1 MSIIDSH
8 NVLWDEAL
16 AAKDG
21 PEVGLTSFL
30 IPGREEPIPLMVK
43 FTGVPSGA
51 SSVVI
56 KIKQADKKGG
66 SYQEVPGVAITLT
79 ADDDMAVGK
88 RASIRFLP
96 PGVTK
101 PWIRLNVSGTVGTGG
116 KMFAAVM
123 REDELPQVAGQYIDK
138 GKVEG

>member
-8 NVLWDEAL
+8 NVLWDGAL

-43 FTGVPSGA
+43 FTAKPSSA
-51 SSVVI
+51 SDVVI

-66 SYQEVPGVAITLT
+66 GYQEVPGVAITLA
-79 ADDDMAVGK
+79 ADA
-88 RASIRFLP
+88 APIRFLP

>member
-1 MSIIDSH
+1 MSLIDSH
-8 NVLWDEAL
+8 NVLWDGSL

-30 IPGREEPIPLMVK
+30 IPGREEPIPLMIK
-43 FTGVPSGA
+43 FTAKPSGA
-51 SSVVI
+51 SAVVI
-56 KIKQADKKGG
+56 KIKHADKQGG

-79 ADDDMAVGK
+79 ADADMAVGK
-88 RASIRFLP
+88 RAPIRFLP

-116 KMFAAVM
+116 KMFAAVL
-123 REDELPQVAGQYIDK
+123 REDELPQVAGQYIDN
-138 GKVEG
+138 GVV

>member
-16 AAKDG
+16 SAKDG

-43 FTGVPSGA
+43 FTAAPSGA
-51 SSVVI
+51 SAVVI

-66 SYQEVPGVAITLT
+66 SYQEVPGGVITLT
-79 ADDDMAVGK
+79 ADADMAVGK
-88 RASIRFLP
+88 RAPIRFLP

-116 KMFAAVM
+116 KMFAAVL

>member
-43 FTGVPSGA
+43 FTAKPSIT
-51 SSVVI
+51 SNVVI

-79 ADDDMAVGK
+79 ADADMAVDK
-88 RASIRFLP
+88 RAPIRFLP

-101 PWIRLNVSGTVGTGG
+101 PWIRLSVSCPEGTGG

-123 REDELPQVAGQYIDK
+123 REDELLQVAGQYIDK

>member
-30 IPGREEPIPLMVK
+30 IPGREEPIPLMIK
-43 FTGVPSGA
+43 FTAKPSGA
-51 SSVVI
+51 SAVVI
-56 KIKQADKKGG
+56 KIKHADKQGG

-79 ADDDMAVGK
+79 ADADMAVGK
-88 RASIRFLP
+88 RAPIRFLP

-116 KMFAAVM
+116 KMFAAVL
-123 REDELPQVAGQYIDK
+123 REDELPQVAGQYIDN
-138 GKVEG
+138 GVV

>member
-30 IPGREEPIPLMVK
+30 IPGREEPIPLMIK
-43 FTGVPSGA
+43 FTAKPSGA
-51 SSVVI
+51 SEVVI
-56 KIKQADKKGG
+56 KIKQADKQGG
-66 SYQEVPGVAITLT
+66 SYEEVPGVAITMA
-79 ADDDMAVGK
+79 ADADMDVGK
-88 RASIRFLP
+88 RAPIRFLP

-101 PWIRLNVSGTVGTGG
+101 PWIRLNVSGTVGSGG

-123 REDELPQVAGQYIDK
+123 REDDLPQVAGQYIDK
-138 GKVEG
+138 GVVEG

>member
-16 AAKDG
+16 AAKNG

-43 FTGVPSGA
+43 FTGAPSGA

-56 KIKQADKKGG
+56 KIKQADEKGG

-88 RASIRFLP
+88 RAPIRFLP

>member
-43 FTGVPSGA
+43 FTAAPSGA
-51 SSVVI
+51 SDVVI
-56 KIKQADKKGG
+56 KIKQADQKGG
-66 SYQEVPGVAITLT
+66 SYQEVPDVAITLT
-79 ADDDMAVGK
+79 ADADMAVGK
-88 RASIRFLP
+88 RAPIRFLP